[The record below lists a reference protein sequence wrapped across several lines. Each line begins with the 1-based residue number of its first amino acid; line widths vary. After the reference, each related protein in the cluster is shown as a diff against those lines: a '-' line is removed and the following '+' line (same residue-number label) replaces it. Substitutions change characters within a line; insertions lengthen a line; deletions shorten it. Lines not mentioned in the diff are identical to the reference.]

1 MSPLLLSALYVP
13 AALLYL
19 PLLIY
24 QMVFLKKNRR
34 GWRQR
39 FGGLPRRKSD
49 RPCIWIHA
57 VSLGEVNATQSLVE
71 EIDKRLGGHDVVI
84 SATTDTGYAAALRHY
99 PQRHVVRYPLDFSFA
114 VNRAFDRIR
123 PDAVILLELEAWPN
137 FVTIAARRHIP
148 VGIANGR
155 LTEEKSMRRFGLPL
169 VRSLARQMFSRIA
182 WTAAQNE
189 QYAARFR
196 KLGARA
202 ESVTVTGTMKYD
214 TALIAE
220 RVPGDREL
228 ACAMGIESGAPLLV
242 AGSTGPGEEQM
253 LLDAY
258 AELRA
263 EFPKLRLAIIPRK
276 PERFA
281 EVARLIEARGFG
293 CRRRSVHPDDT
304 QANATVATSQPTD
317 DHSVILG
324 DTMGELRKFYA
335 LADLVFVGRS
345 LVPMGGSDMIEVAAL
360 ARPMCFGPHT
370 QNFVDVAETLL
381 AAKAAV
387 RLGDRS
393 DLVRVARELL
403 RDCGAA
409 GEMGRRAQD
418 VVRQNR
424 GATQRTVDLLCASLG
439 GCATADN
446 R

>member
-1 MSPLLLSALYVP
+1 MSPLLLNVLYVL

-19 PLLIY
+19 PFLVY

-39 FGGLPRRKSD
+39 FGGLPRREGAG
-49 RPCIWIHA
+49 PCIWIHA
-57 VSLGEVNATQSLVE
+57 VSLGEVNATQSLVV
-71 EIDKRLGGHDVVI
+71 EINKRLPGYDVVI
-84 SATTDTGYAAALRHY
+84 SATTDTGYAAARRHY

-137 FVTIAARRHIP
+137 FVTIAARRNIP

-155 LTEEKSMRRFGLPL
+155 LTEEKSMRRFGLPV
-169 VRSLARQMFSRIA
+169 VRSLARQMFSRIT
-182 WTAAQNE
+182 WIAAQNE
-189 QYAARFR
+189 EYAARFR

-202 ESVTVTGTMKYD
+202 ENVTVTGTMKYD

-220 RVPGDREL
+220 RVSGDREL
-228 ACAMGIESGAPLLV
+228 GGAMGIEPEAPLFV
-242 AGSTGPGEEQM
+242 AGSTGPGEEEM

-258 AELRA
+258 SELRTD
-263 EFPKLRLAIIPRK
+263 FPTLRLAIIPRK

-281 EVARLIEARGFG
+281 EVARLIEARGHV
-293 CRRRSVHPDDT
+293 CLRRSSRPDDAPT
-304 QANATVATSQPTD
+304 TDVGATSQAASAP
-317 DHSVILG
+317 VILG

-360 ARPMCFGPHT
+360 ARPMCFGPYT
-370 QNFVDVAETLL
+370 QNFADVAETLL
-381 AAKAAV
+381 TAKAAV
-387 RLGDRS
+387 RVGDRA
-393 DLVRVARELL
+393 DLARVVREFL
-403 RDCGAA
+403 RDRDAA
-409 GEMGRRAQD
+409 LEMGRRAQD
-418 VVRQNR
+418 VVRKNR

-439 GCATADN
+439 DGATADN

>member
-1 MSPLLLSALYVP
+1 MSPLLLNALYVP

-19 PLLIY
+19 PLLLY

-39 FGGLPRRKSD
+39 FGALPRREGD

-57 VSLGEVNATQSLVE
+57 VSLGEVNATQSLVA
-71 EIDKRLGGHDVVI
+71 EIDKRLPDYDVVI
-84 SATTDTGYAAALRHY
+84 SATTDTGYAAARRHY
-99 PQRHVVRYPLDFSFA
+99 PERHVVRYPLDFSFA
-114 VNRAFDRIR
+114 VNRALDRIR
-123 PDAVILLELEAWPN
+123 PDAVVLLELEAWPN
-137 FVTIAARRHIP
+137 FVTIAALRNIP

-155 LTEEKSMRRFGLPL
+155 LTEEKSMRRFGMPI

-189 QYAARFR
+189 EYAARFR
-196 KLGARA
+196 KLGARP
-202 ESVTVTGTMKYD
+202 ETVRVTGTMKYD

-220 RVPGDREL
+220 RVPGDQEL
-228 ACAMGIESGAPLLV
+228 ARAMGIDSGEPLFV
-242 AGSTGPGEEQM
+242 AGSTGPGEEEM
-253 LLDAY
+253 LLGAY
-258 AELRA
+258 AELRT
-263 EFPKLRLAIIPRK
+263 EFPRLRLAIIPRK

-281 EVARLIEARGFG
+281 EVARLIEGSGHG
-293 CRRRSVHPDDT
+293 CRRRSAHPDDG
-304 QANATVATSQPTD
+304 QAEAAVATSPQTD
-317 DHSVILG
+317 DHPVILG

-370 QNFVDVAETLL
+370 QNFSDVAEALL

-387 RLGDRS
+387 RLGDQG
-393 DLVRVARELL
+393 DLVRVVDESL
-403 RDCGAA
+403 RNRDAA
-409 GEMGRRAQD
+409 LDMGRRAQD

-439 GCATADN
+439 VGATADN